1 MHTLYIEIESLSE
14 KLESRSPNSIFFFSL
29 GTRKVLMEKKKR
41 STTSQNLR

>member
-14 KLESRSPNSIFFFSL
+14 KLESRSTNSIFFFSFRHKE
-29 GTRKVLMEKKKR
+29 GSYGEKKR